1 MLSRIADSLFWL
13 NRYMERADG
22 MARVIKTT
30 YILSL
35 DKGINNSLNWRPALE
50 LFASVNPEQLN
61 DAESKPEEALK
72 LLILN
77 AENQNSVK
85 AIITRARE
93 NARGAQDH
101 VTKEVWEQ
109 VNQLFHIVNQ
119 PDFSR
124 KLNSYNTLEAI
135 DILSKNLILYAGVTE
150 TTMPRG
156 MGWSFMNLGR
166 HIERCLLTIE
176 MTSREYRLID
186 FNMGEPKDI
195 LQWRYLLLS
204 LSGYELYLKNY
215 RSQNHNLNV
224 LHQVIFNPVFT
235 RSLIYSLGRIEKYL
249 NYVISENNFNEKTS
263 LLRNFGQL
271 YSLVKYTD
279 YETLDKET
287 MKSFFFDLKEQI
299 ILFINRLGKNFFS
312 YN

>member
-61 DAESKPEEALK
+61 DAESNPEEALK